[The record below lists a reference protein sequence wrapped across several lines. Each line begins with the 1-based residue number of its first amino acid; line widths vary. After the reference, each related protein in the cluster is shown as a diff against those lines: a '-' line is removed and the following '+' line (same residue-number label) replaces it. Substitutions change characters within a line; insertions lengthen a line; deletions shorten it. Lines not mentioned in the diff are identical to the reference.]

1 MFLRNYWYVAAY
13 STEVTRKPLGRVMLG
28 EPVVVYRRRDGT
40 PVALEDRCAHRR
52 LPLSMGKVIGDDL
65 QCHYHSVVFD
75 CTGAC
80 VNIPGQERIPRKMR
94 VKSYP
99 VVDRPPCVFV
109 WMGDEAD
116 ADESLIPTHFDMLNR
131 DGWANSTFHGHVE
144 GNYQLVIDNLLDLS
158 HLATVHASTVGT
170 SHVADIAKVE
180 TERQGDNVTVSR
192 WTMDVPAATTYQQF
206 GAYEGNIDRWQV
218 SEFFPPSYFR
228 INNGAAA
235 VGTGARQGK
244 GDKRWDFW
252 VCHGITPSTET
263 STHYFWAL
271 AHEKWPKT
279 KKKDIDDFHR
289 QCHHVIGEDI
299 EVFVEQQKCINLDPA
314 SPEVDILYDAG
325 PLAAR
330 RIIDKLLKKETAGR
344 KKGRKTARKVA

>member
-13 STEVTRKPLGRVMLG
+13 SREVTREAPFGRIMLG
-28 EPVVVYRRRDGT
+28 EPVVLYRRRDGT

-65 QCHYHSVVFD
+65 QCHYHSLVYD

-80 VNIPGQERIPRKMR
+80 IKIPGQKRIPRKMW

-109 WMGDEAD
+109 WMGDAED

-131 DGWANSTFHGHVE
+131 KGWANSTVHCHVE
-144 GNYQLVIDNLLDLS
+144 GHYQLIIDNLLDLS

-170 SHVADIAKVE
+170 AHVADLADVE
-180 TERQGDNVTVSR
+180 TRRDGDHVTVSR
-192 WTMDVPAATTYQQF
+192 WTMDVPTASTYLQF
-206 GAYEGNIDRWQV
+206 GEYEGNIDRWQI

-235 VGTGARQGK
+235 AGTGAREGK
-244 GDKRWDFW
+244 GKKRWDFW
-252 VCHGITPSTET
+252 VCHGITPESET
-263 STHYFWAL
+263 TTHYFWAL
-271 AHEKWPKT
+271 AHRKWTK
-279 KKKDIDDFHR
+279 KKKDIEEFHR

-299 EVFVEQQKCINLDPA
+299 EIFVEQQKSIDLDPA
-314 SPEVDILYDAG
+314 SPQVAILHDAG
-325 PLAAR
+325 PLAAQR
-330 RIIDKLLKKETAGR
+330 VIDKLLKQEAAAR
-344 KKGRKTARKVA
+344 KKSGKAGWKAA